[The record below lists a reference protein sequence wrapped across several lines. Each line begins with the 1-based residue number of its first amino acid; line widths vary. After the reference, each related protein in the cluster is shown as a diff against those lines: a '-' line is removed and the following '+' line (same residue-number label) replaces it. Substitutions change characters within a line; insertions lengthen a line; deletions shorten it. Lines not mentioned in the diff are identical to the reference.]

1 MSTIHSLANDL
12 RIACQ
17 QVSRRVRFDA
27 GGDLAPHQVS
37 VLAKL
42 KAGPRTPGELADAER
57 IAPPSMTKTV
67 NCLVERGLVTRID
80 HPTDGR
86 SKLVVLT
93 DDGRAQL
100 ERTARARDDWMENKL
115 RGFTKEELD
124 VLREATELLA
134 RVLEK

>member
-1 MSTIHSLANDL
+1 MPTIDSLANDL

-67 NCLVERGLVTRID
+67 NCLVERGLVTRIG

-124 VLREATELLA
+124 VLREATGLLA
-134 RVLEK
+134 RVMEK

>member
-1 MSTIHSLANDL
+1 MPTIHSLANDL

-134 RVLEK
+134 RVMEK

>member
-1 MSTIHSLANDL
+1 MPTIHTLANDL

-42 KAGPRTPGELADAER
+42 KAGPRTPGELADAEQ

-67 NCLVERGLVTRID
+67 NCLADRGLVTRID

-93 DDGRAQL
+93 DEGRAQL
-100 ERTARARDDWMENKL
+100 ARTARARDDWMEQKL
-115 RGFTKEELD
+115 RGLSPAELD
-124 VLREATELLA
+124 VLREATGLLA
-134 RVLEK
+134 RVLER

>member
-1 MSTIHSLANDL
+1 MPTIHSLANDL

-27 GGDLAPHQVS
+27 GGELAPHQVS

-42 KAGPRTPGELADAER
+42 KGGPRTPGELAEAER

-67 NCLVERGLVTRID
+67 NCLADKGLVTRID

-100 ERTARARDDWMENKL
+100 ERTARARDDWMESKL

-124 VLREATELLA
+124 VLREATGLLA
-134 RVLEK
+134 RVMEK